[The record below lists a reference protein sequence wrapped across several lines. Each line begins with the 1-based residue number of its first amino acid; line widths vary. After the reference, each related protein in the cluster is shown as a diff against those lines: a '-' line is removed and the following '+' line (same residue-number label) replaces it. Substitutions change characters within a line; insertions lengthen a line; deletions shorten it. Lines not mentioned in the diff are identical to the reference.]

1 MAPTLVFLFYELA
14 LNPSQADK
22 LYDELRDVDIRDRQ
36 VLSTLPHLNALI
48 NETLRFHPAVPTGGY
63 RDTPAEGMT
72 IGGRY
77 IPGNTTIVAPRYTI
91 SRCEFPGS
99 PPRRVYVTDTSASGE
114 LLRTG

>member
-1 MAPTLVFLFYELA
+1 MGLTRDSSDTVAPTLVFLFCELA

-22 LYDELRDVDIRDRQ
+22 LYDELKDINVHDRE
-36 VLSTLPHLNALI
+36 VLQKLPHLNALI

-63 RDTPAEGMT
+63 RDTPPEGMT

-91 SRCEFPGS
+91 SRCEFPDS
-99 PPRRVYVTDTSASGE
+99 LHRDDV
-114 LLRTG
+114 